1 MFALTQ
7 AHANAHHTT
16 SQRTPACLWGVPRE
30 DPQIYLLLGLLLYM
44 VLWCAATVSARP
56 SGGGDGGDGGG
67 GGGGVRRAAPSAAL
81 SQFVAREDD
90 SVEHVTTPSGTNLA
104 EKNV

>member
-1 MFALTQ
+1 
-7 AHANAHHTT
+7 
-16 SQRTPACLWGVPRE
+16 
-30 DPQIYLLLGLLLYM
+30 M

-56 SGGGDGGDGGG
+56 SGGGDGG
-67 GGGGVRRAAPSAAL
+67 GGGVRRVAPSAAL

-90 SVEHVTTPSGTNLA
+90 SVEHVTTPNGTNLA

>member
-16 SQRTPACLWGVPRE
+16 SQRTPACLWGVPSE

-56 SGGGDGGDGGG
+56 SGGDGGDGGG

-90 SVEHVTTPSGTNLA
+90 SVEQTTPSGTNLVD
-104 EKNV
+104 KNM